1 MTPPARL
8 SQRSQERPPKARAD
22 TMAPKRRRSKKKEPE
37 EEEETEYVEGASQEE
52 QPTKKSRRDERSQRR
67 SQEDEAP
74 PSQEEEEEKPPVE
87 PPKEAL
93 GHDANERRKFKL
105 YVDQMTK
112 SYRTDP
118 HPEKR
123 IKSHKDDDE
132 APAGAKK
139 EKERAEA
146 LAEAELDVL
155 VKKMARYLLLRGT
168 KRLPIVKSK
177 LGEVMGDYR
186 KNRITSYVLQRA
198 ADELRK
204 TWGYELVQAPDKCG
218 DYEYKGNAR
227 DSMYLVHKKKAR
239 GPDHAA
245 LTTNGLDDSSA
256 ASRGLLLTCLS
267 IAQAQGGSVRETEL
281 YRLLNALDE
290 RIADEPPA
298 KTSQARGSIPDLGHV
313 AKHVES
319 YVQQQYLVAYK
330 DAEDENCLQLGPRA
344 LVDVGRF
351 QIAQFTSDA
360 LGHEAVDP
368 SIITEIQ
375 DSVRDDAAA
384 QAAQG

>member
-1 MTPPARL
+1 M
-8 SQRSQERPPKARAD
+8 
-22 TMAPKRRRSKKKEPE
+22 
-37 EEEETEYVEGASQEE
+37 
-52 QPTKKSRRDERSQRR
+52 
-67 SQEDEAP
+67 
-74 PSQEEEEEKPPVE
+74 
-87 PPKEAL
+87 
-93 GHDANERRKFKL
+93 

-118 HPEKR
+118 HADKR
-123 IKSHKDDDE
+123 IKSYKDDDE

-245 LTTNGLDDSSA
+245 LTTNGLDDGAA
-256 ASRGLLLTCLS
+256 ASRGLLLACLS

-281 YRLLNALDE
+281 YRLLNSLDE

-319 YVQQQYLVAYK
+319 YVQMQYLVAYK

-351 QIAQFTSDA
+351 QVAQFTSDA

-384 QAAQG
+384 QASQG

>member
-1 MTPPARL
+1 MCRYAL
-8 SQRSQERPPKARAD
+8 MKG
-22 TMAPKRRRSKKKEPE
+22 SKGE
-37 EEEETEYVEGASQEE
+37 
-52 QPTKKSRRDERSQRR
+52 
-67 SQEDEAP
+67 
-74 PSQEEEEEKPPVE
+74 
-87 PPKEAL
+87 
-93 GHDANERRKFKL
+93 
-105 YVDQMTK
+105 
-112 SYRTDP
+112 
-118 HPEKR
+118 
-123 IKSHKDDDE
+123 
-132 APAGAKK
+132 
-139 EKERAEA
+139 
-146 LAEAELDVL
+146 
-155 VKKMARYLLLRGT
+155 
-168 KRLPIVKSK
+168 PIVKSK

-204 TWGYELVQAPDKCG
+204 TWGYELVQAPDRCG

-245 LTTNGLDDSSA
+245 LTTNGLDDGSA

-281 YRLLNALDE
+281 YRLLNSLDE

-384 QAAQG
+384 QASQG

>member
-1 MTPPARL
+1 
-8 SQRSQERPPKARAD
+8 
-22 TMAPKRRRSKKKEPE
+22 MAPKRRRSKKKEPE
-37 EEEETEYVEGASQEE
+37 EEEETEYVEGASQDE

-67 SQEDEAP
+67 SREEEAP
-74 PSQEEEEEKPPVE
+74 PSQEEDEEKPPVE
-87 PPKEAL
+87 PPKEAA

-118 HPEKR
+118 HADKR

-204 TWGYELVQAPDKCG
+204 TWGYELVQAPDRCG

-281 YRLLNALDE
+281 YRLLNSLDE

-384 QAAQG
+384 QASQG

>member
-1 MTPPARL
+1 MQAWTEFVRKKVRALENETVQVARKY
-8 SQRSQERPPKARAD
+8 EH
-22 TMAPKRRRSKKKEPE
+22 E
-37 EEEETEYVEGASQEE
+37 EHDVALLKQ
-52 QPTKKSRRDERSQRR
+52 KL
-67 SQEDEAP
+67 ED
-74 PSQEEEEEKPPVE
+74 
-87 PPKEAL
+87 
-93 GHDANERRKFKL
+93 G
-105 YVDQMTK
+105 
-112 SYRTDP
+112 
-118 HPEKR
+118 
-123 IKSHKDDDE
+123 
-132 APAGAKK
+132 

-281 YRLLNALDE
+281 YRLLNSLDE

-319 YVQQQYLVAYK
+319 YVQQQLS
-330 DAEDENCLQLGPRA
+330 L
-344 LVDVGRF
+344 
-351 QIAQFTSDA
+351 I
-360 LGHEAVDP
+360 H
-368 SIITEIQ
+368 I
-375 DSVRDDAAA
+375 
-384 QAAQG
+384 